1 LSLNY
6 KYLRRVLQPFVAAIL
21 LTSCSGSERIENNDT
36 SAGIPDGFVDLAQI
50 MPACQAAIHIELRYF
65 SNNNFIGTVID
76 GYKAKKLYLSNEA
89 AAQLLEVQR
98 ELVEL
103 GFSLKVFDAYRPQ
116 QAVDHFVR
124 WARDLADVKN
134 KQSYYPG
141 VSKEN
146 LFRDGYI
153 SERSGH
159 SRGSTVDLTLIDL
172 GSGNELDMGTGYDY
186 FDPLSWPSSD
196 KVSAEQK
203 NNRLLLQEVMR
214 KHGFQPLIEEW
225 WHFTLRD
232 EPFPDT
238 YFNFL
243 II

>member
-1 LSLNY
+1 MSLNY
-6 KYLRRVLQPFVAAIL
+6 KYLRRVLQPFAAAIL

-50 MPACQAAIHIELRYF
+50 MPACQVAIHIELRYF

-134 KQSYYPG
+134 KQFYYPG

-203 NNRLLLQEVMR
+203 NNRLLLQEVMG

>member
-1 LSLNY
+1 
-6 KYLRRVLQPFVAAIL
+6 
-21 LTSCSGSERIENNDT
+21 
-36 SAGIPDGFVDLAQI
+36 
-50 MPACQAAIHIELRYF
+50 M
-65 SNNNFIGTVID
+65 
-76 GYKAKKLYLSNEA
+76 
-89 AAQLLEVQR
+89 
-98 ELVEL
+98 
-103 GFSLKVFDAYRPQ
+103 
-116 QAVDHFVR
+116 
-124 WARDLADVKN
+124 KN
-134 KQSYYPG
+134 KQSYYPD